1 MSSAQPHGGMSV
13 GEIKQL
19 LSQKD
24 SDADSLFR
32 TFYDEDNNRFWNQ
45 CVELYAAFS
54 EKFISTGHPTRAFEL
69 VREGLQYYGN
79 DRRLQYLNALAL
91 ARGRNINL
99 AEKRAKKLLKADD
112 LDDKLRLETVSL
124 IGRLYK
130 DRYQRTTLPAEKTD
144 FAGRALRNYSTAY
157 QLSRNSYPGINAA
170 SMSLLADVS
179 RDKVH
184 TSAKEVLD
192 LALAELKQP
201 GSENDYWLFATIGEA
216 YLLLEQF
223 TGTDADDEN
232 CAEWWYRRAVTEAA
246 GDIGSVVSMR
256 RQVQLLKER
265 LKVPEEFM
273 SIFSIGTC
281 VIFAGHMIDHPDRQ
295 AQGLPPRFPD
305 DAALEEEVATAIGKE
320 LEQWDAKVG
329 YVSAGCGS
337 DILFAEQMIR
347 RKAEL
352 HIVLPFDREDFYKS
366 SVDFGLPEMSGWR
379 ERCDK
384 VLAEATEVHYATPE
398 KFHGDDLYFD
408 FVNRYTQGLA
418 LARSDQMGVKPIALV
433 VKDPA
438 AQSLVGGTAF
448 FLKHWEKTKHESRQI
463 NLARLRSR
471 ALGTPEVPDA
481 PEPDRPPRR
490 TRTAN
495 LEVKAMLFA
504 DVTHFSKLRDDQS
517 PTFFVL
523 FLGRVA
529 ELIDEA
535 KVKPVFKNTWGD
547 GLYLVFD
554 EPEDCAEFALRLIKA
569 VSNIHF
575 EDFGLPEELTVR
587 VGIHTGPVYRE
598 ADPIIGRDNFF
609 GSHVNRTAR
618 IEPVTI
624 PGCVY
629 GSEQIAA
636 VLAVS
641 GGEKFVCEFVGVEKL
656 AKEYDSCPLFQ
667 LSHR

>member
-1 MSSAQPHGGMSV
+1 MSV
-13 GEIKQL
+13 DEIRQL
-19 LSQKD
+19 LCQKD
-24 SDADSLFR
+24 ADADSLFR
-32 TFYDEDNNRFWNQ
+32 TFYDEHNNRFWNQ
-45 CVELYAAFS
+45 CVELYVAFGK
-54 EKFISTGHPTRAFEL
+54 KFISTGHPTRAFEL
-69 VREGLQYYGN
+69 VREGSDYYKN

-99 AEKRAKKLLKADD
+99 AEQHAKQLLTADN
-112 LDDKLRLETVSL
+112 LDDQLRLDAVSL
-124 IGRLYK
+124 IGRLHK
-130 DRYQRTTLPAEKTD
+130 GRYQRTTLPEEKAD
-144 FAGRALRNYSTAY
+144 YASRAYDTYRTAY
-157 QLSRNSYPGINAA
+157 QLSKDSFPGINAA
-170 SMSLLADVS
+170 SMSLLANIPK
-179 RDKVH
+179 DKVH
-184 TSAKEVLD
+184 ALAKEVLD
-192 LALAELKQP
+192 LALAELKEP

-223 TGTDADDEN
+223 TGTDENDGN
-232 CAEWWYRRAVTEAA
+232 CAEWWYRRAITEAA

-265 LKVPEEFM
+265 LNLPEEIM
-273 SIFSIGTC
+273 SIFSIGAC
-281 VIFAGHMIDHPDRQ
+281 VIFSGHMIDHPDRQ
-295 AQGLPPRFPD
+295 SQGLPPRFPA
-305 DAALEEEVATAIGKE
+305 DAALENEVATAIGKE
-320 LEQWDAKVG
+320 LEQWDANVG

-337 DILFAEQMIR
+337 DILFAEQMIQ

-352 HIVLPFDREDFYKS
+352 HIVLPFDREDFYKT

-384 VLAEATEVHYATPE
+384 VLAEATELHYATPE
-398 KFHGDDLYFD
+398 KFLGDDLYFD

-433 VKDPA
+433 VKDPS
-438 AQSLVGGTAF
+438 AQSRVGGTTF
-448 FLKHWEKTKHESRQI
+448 FLEHWKKTKHESHEI
-463 NLARLRSR
+463 NLAKLRSR
-471 ALGTPEVPDA
+471 VLGTPEVQEAPD
-481 PEPDRPPRR
+481 PNRPSRPSR
-490 TRTAN
+490 AAG
-495 LEVKAMLFA
+495 LEIKAMLFA
-504 DVTHFSKLRDDQS
+504 DVTNFSKLRDDQS
-517 PTFFVL
+517 PIFFVL
-523 FLGRVA
+523 FLDKVA
-529 ELIDEA
+529 ELIDRA
-535 KVKPVFKNTWGD
+535 KVKPIFKNTWGD

-554 EPEDCAEFALRLIKA
+554 EPEDCAEFALCLLKT

-575 EDFGLPEELTVR
+575 EDFGLPKELTVR
-587 VGIHTGPVYRE
+587 IGIHTGPVYRK

-636 VLAVS
+636 VLAVG

-667 LSHR
+667 LSRR